1 MVMLICTFIEE
12 STVTL
17 TANPPDDQSNGE
29 SIGDTEG
36 KQ

>member
-17 TANPPDDQSNGE
+17 TANPPDDGE

>member
-17 TANPPDDQSNGE
+17 TANPPDDQSDE